1 MELHGEIAAVVLP
14 CQKAQQCPLVGG
26 DLAFRKCL
34 ALHGLF
40 HHDGGVARAVAE
52 ADEAVVGDAAAH
64 LTEEVEGLGER
75 GAEAVPIGDFAV
87 ASGKLLHGGR
97 PCTLVDVQKAVG
109 AEGGQRAEGHFL
121 IRLQLQ
127 VPLQA
132 VGGVIGGAEDLH
144 VGLVE
149 QGHGI
154 KALATEHGGGFVPNL
169 TSRGGGERDGDAEIA
184 LQLQMCPVVHGAA
197 DEAGQHRGELLKLL
211 VLGSVARHIVLG
223 HTADAHDAPLIVIG
237 LQPQL
242 GQVLVAAA
250 LVDLTGVEVVMVVH
264 DGTVRRVVVVEGTGG
279 GGMQEKITIHKC
291 SH

>member
-1 MELHGEIAAVVLP
+1 MI
-14 CQKAQQCPLVGG
+14 GG
-26 DLAFRKCL
+26 DLALRQRL
-34 ALHGLF
+34 ALHGFF
-40 HHDGGVARAVAE
+40 HHGGGVAYAVAE
-52 ADEAVVGDAAAH
+52 TDESMVGDAAAH
-64 LTEEVEGLGER
+64 FTEEVEGLGER
-75 GAEAVPIGDFAV
+75 GAKAVPIGDFAV
-87 ASGKLLHGGR
+87 ASGKLSNGSR

-109 AEGGQRAEGHFL
+109 AERGQSAERHFL
-121 IRLQLQ
+121 ILLQLQ

-144 VGLVE
+144 VGLME

-154 KALATEHGGGFVPNL
+154 EALTAEHGGGLVPNL
-169 TSRGGGERDGDAEIA
+169 TSRGGGERGGDAEIA
-184 LQLQMCPVVHGAA
+184 LQFQMRPVVHGAA
-197 DEAGQHRGELLKLL
+197 DQAGQHRGELLKLL

-223 HTADAHDAPLIVIG
+223 HAADAHDAPLIVIG

-250 LVDLTGVEVVMVVH
+250 LIDLPGVEVVMIVH
-264 DGTVRRVVVVEGTGG
+264 DGTVRRVVVVEGAGG